1 MELNLNE
8 IRIKINAIDEK
19 LVKLFEERMET
30 VSEVAAYK
38 KQHNMEVLDSN
49 REKDVIARAVS
60 HLHNPELETYLRFFM
75 DDLMTLSRQYQL
87 AQLTKDHKHVST
99 QAERTLQPGTVI
111 GHYGSSGS
119 YSEEAAVLHFG
130 SDIVKKSCNTF
141 EEVVYDLLNH
151 KIDIGMLPVENSS
164 TGIIT
169 AVMDLIRD
177 NQVYI
182 TGEHI
187 SRICHHLLVVPGTKL
202 EDINTVYSHQQGLE
216 QSSHFLKKYPW
227 EQVAY
232 NSTAN
237 SAELVSRLGD
247 KTKAA
252 VASESSARLYG
263 LEILVPDIHYNQNN
277 YTRFISIE
285 REPVVH
291 ESCNK
296 ISIVM
301 DIAHKPGA
309 LYTILRLFNERSLNL
324 MKIESRPVIGK
335 PWEYLFFFD
344 FEGNLMEPRIRE
356 LLECLKATAHDFRVL
371 GNYRAFEPSGC

>member
-1 MELNLNE
+1 MELNLDG
-8 IRIKINAIDEK
+8 IREKINAIDEK
-19 LVKLFEERMET
+19 MVKLFEERMET
-30 VSEVAAYK
+30 VSQVAVYK
-38 KQHNMEVLDSN
+38 KQHNMKILDSG

-60 HLHNPELETYLRFFM
+60 HLHNPKLETYLRFFM

-87 AQLTKDHKHVST
+87 SQLGHEPGNIKQT
-99 QAERTLQPGTVI
+99 ERTLQPGTVI
-111 GHYGSSGS
+111 GHYGSPGS
-119 YSEEAAVLHFG
+119 YSEEAANLHFG
-130 SDIVKKSCNTF
+130 SDIIKKPCKTF
-141 EEVVYDLLNH
+141 DEVVCALL
-151 KIDIGMLPVENSS
+151 KQEIDIGMLPVENSS
-164 TGIIT
+164 TGIIA

-177 NQVYI
+177 NQIYI

-187 SRICHHLLVVPGTKL
+187 SRICHHLLAVPGTKL
-202 EDINTVYSHQQGLE
+202 EDIQTVYSHQQGLD

-227 EQVAY
+227 EQIAY
-232 NSTAN
+232 NSTAS
-237 SAELVSRLGD
+237 SAELVGRMGD

-285 REPVVH
+285 REPIVH

-344 FEGNLMEPRIRE
+344 FEGSLMDPVVRE
-356 LLECLKATAHDFRVL
+356 LLECLKDAAHDFRVL
-371 GNYRAFEPSGC
+371 GNYRAYEPSGC